1 MTQLI
6 TQDSL
11 VAQTNTALS
20 IPLAHQ
26 IHSDQQLI
34 HLWLHS
40 EGRRSERT
48 RTEYQHDVASF
59 QDSTGLLLR
68 EIRLQ
73 DILDYQ
79 KSLSSL
85 SASTQARK
93 ISSLKSLFSFGHK
106 LGYLPVNVGKVI
118 TTPAVENKL
127 SERILSE
134 EELFKILAYETNPRN
149 LLLLK
154 VFYVSG
160 GRVSETVS
168 LQWRNLQ
175 SRESGGQIT
184 FFGKGGKTRVVLI
197 PENLWNDL
205 QISKQTPKKIGKV
218 NYNHKESENQKDSRE
233 GQYQGNQEQKSSHEI
248 LEDCPVFTSQKG
260 SQLSKPQAWR
270 IVRAAALRAGI
281 GKNVSPHWFR
291 HAHAS
296 HALDNGAPIHL
307 VSETLGHSSIQ
318 VTSRYSHAR
327 PNESSSNYLK
337 VK

>member
-6 TQDSL
+6 TID
-11 VAQTNTALS
+11 AQSTIS
-20 IPLAHQ
+20 LAHQ

-48 RTEYQHDVASF
+48 RQEYQRDIHFF
-59 QDSTGLLLR
+59 QEYLGLCLR
-68 EIRLQ
+68 ELTV
-73 DILDYQ
+73 DSILRYQ
-79 KSLSSL
+79 ESLSHL
-85 SASTQARK
+85 SSPTRARR
-93 ISSLKSLFSFGHK
+93 ISAVKSVISFGHK

-118 TTPAVENKL
+118 TSPAIENKL

-134 EELFKILAYETNPRN
+134 EELFKILSLETNPRN

-154 VFYVSG
+154 LFYVSG

-175 SRESGGQIT
+175 SRELGGQIT

-197 PENLWNDL
+197 PENLWNEL
-205 QISKQTPKKIGKV
+205 QKLKPRVDQNPDRKSDTEKIQPHG
-218 NYNHKESENQKDSRE
+218 
-233 GQYQGNQEQKSSHEI
+233 EI
-248 LEDCPVFTSQKG
+248 NDKLPVFLSQKK
-260 SQLSKPQAWR
+260 SPLSKPQAWR

-281 GKNVSPHWFR
+281 TRNVSPHWFR

-327 PNESSSNYLK
+327 PNESSGQWLK
-337 VK
+337 IK

>member
-6 TQDSL
+6 RTDQPTSFDN
-11 VAQTNTALS
+11 QLS
-20 IPLAHQ
+20 FAHQ
-26 IHSDQQLI
+26 IQSDQQLI

-48 RTEYQHDVASF
+48 REEYRHDISQF
-59 QDSTGLLLR
+59 QDTTGLLLR
-68 EIRLQ
+68 ELRMQ

-79 KSLSSL
+79 LTLSGL
-85 SASTQARK
+85 APSTQARR
-93 ISSLKSLFSFGHK
+93 ISSLKSLLSFGHK

-134 EELFKILAYETNPRN
+134 EELFRILSLETNPRN

-168 LQWRNLQ
+168 LRWRNLQ
-175 SRESGGQIT
+175 PRESGGQIT

-205 QISKQTPKKIGKV
+205 QISKQTPNKISKINHDNKK
-218 NYNHKESENQKDSRE
+218 SEYQKDS
-233 GQYQGNQEQKSSHEI
+233 GKSDQQCKYEQKSSHEI
-248 LEDCPVFTSQKG
+248 LEDCPVFISQKG

-270 IVRAAALRAGI
+270 IVRAAAVRAGI
-281 GKNVSPHWFR
+281 AKNVSPHWFR

-337 VK
+337 IK

>member
-6 TQDSL
+6 HPASQELENATL
-11 VAQTNTALS
+11 VLQYNQY
-20 IPLAHQ
+20 Q
-26 IHSDQQLI
+26 IHSDAQLI

-48 RTEYQHDVASF
+48 REEYARCIRQL
-59 QDSTGLLLR
+59 QDDTGLLLR
-68 EIRLQ
+68 ELTVRELLNYQESLSHLSACTVAERLSAV
-73 DILDYQ
+73 
-79 KSLSSL
+79 KSLL
-85 SASTQARK
+85 
-93 ISSLKSLFSFGHK
+93 SFGHK

-118 TTPAVENKL
+118 STPAIENKL

-134 EELFKILAYETNPRN
+134 EELFRILSFETNPRN

-168 LQWRNLQ
+168 LRWRNLQ

-205 QISKQTPKKIGKV
+205 IQ
-218 NYNHKESENQKDSRE
+218 YRNHSHYQKNQDSHSPE
-233 GQYQGNQEQKSSHEI
+233 MNLDEY
-248 LEDCPVFTSQKG
+248 PVFTSQKR

-270 IVRAAALRAGI
+270 IVRAAAVRAGI
-281 GKNVSPHWFR
+281 AKNVSPHWFR

-337 VK
+337 IK